1 MGLGT
6 GWVTR
11 REYCRQDPYFILYF
25 FSALLLS
32 LLSGFIFKSVW
43 KSILGLILAAILRKK
58 KYNQGSFNGI
68 YYTSGFSKELKL

>member
-11 REYCRQDPYFILYF
+11 HEYCRQDPYFILYF
-25 FSALLLS
+25 FLELLLS
-32 LLSGFIFKSVW
+32 LLSGFIFKSVL

-58 KYNQGSFNGI
+58 NTIRAVLMEIIILQALVKS
-68 YYTSGFSKELKL
+68 